1 MEHELVNLGGRRS
14 TENVAGNDVA
24 MDLSRLSMATPP
36 VQVLGPR
43 VPIGLMDPAY
53 LREADTV
60 QPVAAYDWKQW
71 NRPVESLEIVLSTA
85 PWREQG
91 ADEKPRTPP
100 PVNTRYLPFAHF
112 RNGDQTSSTE
122 THKLA
127 KGWPYVKAK
136 LDQASLTPVS
146 GLHAQL
152 STN

>member
-1 MEHELVNLGGRRS
+1 
-14 TENVAGNDVA
+14 
-24 MDLSRLSMATPP
+24 
-36 VQVLGPR
+36 
-43 VPIGLMDPAY
+43 MDPAY

-85 PWREQG
+85 PWRELG
-91 ADEKPRTPP
+91 PDEKSDSP
-100 PVNTRYLPFAHF
+100 PVNARYLPFAHF

-136 LDQASLTPVS
+136 LDQASLTPSVW
-146 GLHAQL
+146 LTRPTL
-152 STN
+152 D